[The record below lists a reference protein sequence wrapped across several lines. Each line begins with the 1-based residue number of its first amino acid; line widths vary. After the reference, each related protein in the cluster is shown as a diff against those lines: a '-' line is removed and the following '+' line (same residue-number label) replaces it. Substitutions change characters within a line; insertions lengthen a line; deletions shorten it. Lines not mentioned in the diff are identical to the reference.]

1 MHQILDLEPS
11 WNPLQ
16 ELMCIKVFLREVIR
30 VWKSEKKKIGENDVI
45 GVCSGQAGHNHRCC
59 ENGFDIP
66 LWGLQV
72 TKSRADVRRSHYI
85 IFAWT
90 TMSLYQPET

>member
-16 ELMCIKVFLREVIR
+16 ELICIKVFLREVIR
-30 VWKSEKKKIGENDVI
+30 VWKREKEKIGENDII
-45 GVCSGQAGHNHRCC
+45 GVCSGQASHSHRCC
-59 ENGFDIP
+59 ENGLDIS

-85 IFAWT
+85 YLCMDRNVT
-90 TMSLYQPET
+90 VPT